1 MSPAASAA
9 ATPNRC
15 TPISPCFFIT
25 CLAVFGK
32 PTTFLC
38 LLVCL
43 GCAAVIF
50 FRKIKLTPFTQHAV
64 IATLLWLFVPIFVYT
79 IAGVKFRWYV
89 YSGLY
94 ALPTLTMILLITVA
108 KAGGLKKTLIASVG
122 VFAAGLIAMSVIN
135 VVYIATIEFH
145 QTVQG
150 FIIESTDRD
159 LDDGKHAYIL
169 YAENGYTDWMPA
181 DMLTAQLYGD
191 LTCVDGGLDA
201 FLEDDE
207 NSLLFIA
214 RTNNEKLI
222 EELMGQ
228 EIIFFEDYYCVAFEK
243 F

>member
-1 MSPAASAA
+1 M
-9 ATPNRC
+9 
-15 TPISPCFFIT
+15 FFYNL
-25 CLAVFGK
+25 LAVFGK

-94 ALPTLTMILLITVA
+94 TLPTLTMILLLTVA
-108 KAGGLKKTLIASVG
+108 KAGSLKKTLIASVG

-169 YAENGYTDWMPA
+169 YAENR
-181 DMLTAQLYGD
+181 LHR
-191 LTCVDGGLDA
+191 LDA
-201 FLEDDE
+201 RRHADRPVVRRPDLRGRRFGRV
-207 NSLLFIA
+207 FRGRR
-214 RTNNEKLI
+214 RTACCLSHAPITRSSSKSW
-222 EELMGQ
+222 MGQ
-228 EIIFFEDYYCVAFEK
+228 EIIFYEDYYCVAFEK